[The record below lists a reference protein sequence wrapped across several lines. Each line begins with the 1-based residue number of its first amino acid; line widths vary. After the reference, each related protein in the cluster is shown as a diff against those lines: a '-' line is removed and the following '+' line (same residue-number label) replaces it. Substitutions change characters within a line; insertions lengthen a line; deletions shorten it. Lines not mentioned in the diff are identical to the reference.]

1 LTAAAHAA
9 LCLGEAYAG
18 RIVEAERH
26 RADARPLVDGLDD
39 DELALRLDAAA
50 NLGAAEV
57 YLDRFED
64 AVAHLGRGLSVGRT
78 TGQGQ
83 LFPLLTTE
91 LAVALARLGR
101 LDEAIGL
108 LDGAIEA
115 ARLTASVQS
124 LAWTLANRAW
134 TAMVAGDLD
143 TAARAAEESAELVRG
158 LEDSPVATWSASILG
173 AILIETGRPERGV
186 DVIHTGAGGPELP
199 LIPGDFRIPVLERV
213 VGGLLALGRR
223 DEADATATLAAEL
236 AAPAGTMSRGVA
248 MRTQATVLL
257 ANGDAAGAAERAIE
271 SAAAAEAIGARIEA
285 ARSRSLAGRAMLAA
299 GETERASL
307 ELAAAAD
314 ELDACGAIRAR
325 DEAEQALRKLGHRDR
340 RRRRAASGEPE
351 LLSALTARELDVARL
366 VVARKTN
373 PEIAAELFLSQ
384 KTVETHLR
392 NMFRKLDVPSRV
404 ELARAVERA
413 EQDSG

>member
-1 LTAAAHAA
+1 VGRGEGEGEDESGGEEGDGGGDGGFAG
-9 LCLGEAYAG
+9 LGLRVPRA
-18 RIVEAERH
+18 RVEA
-26 RADARPLVDGLDD
+26 G
-39 DELALRLDAAA
+39 
-50 NLGAAEV
+50 
-57 YLDRFED
+57 
-64 AVAHLGRGLSVGRT
+64 
-78 TGQGQ
+78 
-83 LFPLLTTE
+83 
-91 LAVALARLGR
+91 
-101 LDEAIGL
+101 
-108 LDGAIEA
+108 
-115 ARLTASVQS
+115 
-124 LAWTLANRAW
+124 
-134 TAMVAGDLD
+134 
-143 TAARAAEESAELVRG
+143 
-158 LEDSPVATWSASILG
+158 WSAPREG
-173 AILIETGRPERGV
+173 
-186 DVIHTGAGGPELP
+186 
-199 LIPGDFRIPVLERV
+199 
-213 VGGLLALGRR
+213 
-223 DEADATATLAAEL
+223 
-236 AAPAGTMSRGVA
+236 
-248 MRTQATVLL
+248 
-257 ANGDAAGAAERAIE
+257 GAAERAIE